1 MNQVEGFHGANAS
14 VGGDIGGFGIRPYKI
29 AVIAWESLHGVAVG
43 SVSVH
48 VSYLAENLV
57 QRGHEVHLFVRRA
70 PEQSEY
76 ENINGVHYHRVYST
90 YDKDFVAEVSNLSHA
105 FVAEVNNAESFM
117 NASFDIMHCHDWMTA
132 PALKIL
138 KTMMDR
144 KCIFTMHSTN
154 GIRCGSKTFGS
165 LTNKVIEL
173 EQDGVGFCD
182 RVVGVTGPLCD
193 RIKVDYSFDWDKL
206 RCIPYA
212 FPFGEYENDNQGF
225 DVRRK
230 FHWDRNDF
238 LIMYFGLFSPNRNL
252 ETLLD
257 AMKLVVKDHHH
268 ARLVLV
274 GEGLMGVELQNL
286 ANEMEIGHRVV
297 FLRGTQSLERKAL
310 YKSAE
315 VVIQPVSSENVGT
328 VCLEAWACQKPVVST
343 TSSALREL
351 ITHQEDGLL
360 VEADAE
366 GLSWAMKYCL
376 QNPENAKKMGN
387 RGFEKLSSPQFSAK
401 RIAELVN
408 NVYDEVHGIYPA

>member
-1 MNQVEGFHGANAS
+1 
-14 VGGDIGGFGIRPYKI
+14 
-29 AVIAWESLHGVAVG
+29 
-43 SVSVH
+43 
-48 VSYLAENLV
+48 
-57 QRGHEVHLFVRRA
+57 
-70 PEQSEY
+70 
-76 ENINGVHYHRVYST
+76 
-90 YDKDFVAEVSNLSHA
+90 
-105 FVAEVNNAESFM
+105 M

-238 LIMYFGLFSPNRNL
+238 LIMYFGLFSPNRVSF
-252 ETLLD
+252 EGQTLQ
-257 AMKLVVKDHHH
+257 K
-268 ARLVLV
+268 R
-274 GEGLMGVELQNL
+274 
-286 ANEMEIGHRVV
+286 
-297 FLRGTQSLERKAL
+297 S
-310 YKSAE
+310 
-315 VVIQPVSSENVGT
+315 PVW
-328 VCLEAWACQKPVVST
+328 LF
-343 TSSALREL
+343 
-351 ITHQEDGLL
+351 DGLKRRCTKTSIL
-360 VEADAE
+360 HSLTELGDALGCDEAGSERSPSCEA
-366 GLSWAMKYCL
+366 GLGW
-376 QNPENAKKMGN
+376 
-387 RGFEKLSSPQFSAK
+387 RGPYGS
-401 RIAELVN
+401 
-408 NVYDEVHGIYPA
+408 